1 MAVKLIKER
10 RMSRTLVNPVSFSR
24 ILCFCFCSGMSFV
37 YFMIE
42 VFVAMEE
49 MGRRRHVDSLPKMV
63 TR

>member
-1 MAVKLIKER
+1 
-10 RMSRTLVNPVSFSR
+10 MSRTLVNPVSFSR